1 MYEKKK
7 KGLLLKQ
14 KEGEEMLEKRNMYQ
28 QVLHFYIFMES
39 VEERSG
45 GKYFLNIYLYFLQR
59 T

>member
-45 GKYFLNIYLYFLQR
+45 GKYF
-59 T
+59 